1 MYRIL
6 PPPVQGDSLA
16 IQEEEN
22 GAPRKP
28 VSAPRPG
35 WPEAGCFQ
43 RVKQHYQPSL
53 LMLTEVTQSGK
64 NEGSRVRL
72 PWAPRQSGHIA
83 TSPSHRWLRTE
94 RVRGSRY
101 SAVQGTRHGL
111 RKATVTLLGSP
122 RQPAPRQLVGLPL
135 RACAHTQP
143 AEAYLGDFYT
153 DSRTLMGHTKRF
165 LPK

>member
-43 RVKQHYQPSL
+43 RVKQHYQLSL

-72 PWAPRQSGHIA
+72 PWAHGHA
-83 TSPSHRWLRTE
+83 A
-94 RVRGSRY
+94 G
-101 SAVQGTRHGL
+101 
-111 RKATVTLLGSP
+111 
-122 RQPAPRQLVGLPL
+122 QPTP
-135 RACAHTQP
+135 ACAQAARGAASASLCAH
-143 AEAYLGDFYT
+143 AAC
-153 DSRTLMGHTKRF
+153 
-165 LPK
+165 

>member
-1 MYRIL
+1 MYCIL

-43 RVKQHYQPSL
+43 RVKQHYQLSL

-64 NEGSRVRL
+64 NEGS
-72 PWAPRQSGHIA
+72 H
-83 TSPSHRWLRTE
+83 
-94 RVRGSRY
+94 
-101 SAVQGTRHGL
+101 
-111 RKATVTLLGSP
+111 LGSE
-122 RQPAPRQLVGLPL
+122 AKW
-135 RACAHTQP
+135 AHCYLSLAQM
-143 AEAYLGDFYT
+143 AED
-153 DSRTLMGHTKRF
+153 
-165 LPK
+165 